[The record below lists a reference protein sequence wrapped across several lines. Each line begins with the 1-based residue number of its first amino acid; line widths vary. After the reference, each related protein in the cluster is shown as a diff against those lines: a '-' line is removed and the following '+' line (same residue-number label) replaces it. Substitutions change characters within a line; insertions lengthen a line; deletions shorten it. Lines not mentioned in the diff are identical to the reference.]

1 MSACKFFDKSE
12 AEIIEE
18 YSPLV
23 VYQALK
29 FRANKLTNFDD
40 YMQAGYI
47 GLLRAIR
54 KFDPDRKTKFST
66 FSVICIR
73 RQILKEYNK
82 LRMQPSFFEDKEDD
96 NIRDPFWEVEPD
108 YLNDIEKKILFLRL
122 QGYTY
127 EQMGAKLGFTKSW
140 ASELL
145 SSAMKKIRE
154 ANAKT

>member
-1 MSACKFFDKSE
+1 MSACEFLDKNESE
-12 AEIIEE
+12 IVEE

-29 FRANKLTNFDD
+29 FRPNKLTGFDD

-47 GLLRAIR
+47 GLIRAIR
-54 KFDPDRKTKFST
+54 HFNPNKNTKFST

-73 RQILKEYNK
+73 RQILKEYNR
-82 LRMQPSFFEDKEDD
+82 LRLQPSSFEDKPDG
-96 NIRDPFWEVEPD
+96 NIKEPFWEVEPD
-108 YLNDIEKKILFLRL
+108 YLSDIERKIIALRL

-127 EQMGAKLGFTKSW
+127 EQMGARLGFTKSW

-145 SSAMKKIRE
+145 SSAIKKIRE
-154 ANAKT
+154 ANEKT

>member
-1 MSACKFFDKSE
+1 MSACKFFDKNES
-12 AEIIEE
+12 EIIEE

-29 FRANKLTNFDD
+29 FRPNKLTNFDD

-54 KFDPDRKTKFST
+54 KFDPSRNTKFST
-66 FSVICIR
+66 FSMICIR

-82 LRMQPSFFEDKEDD
+82 LRLQPSSFEDQADD

-108 YLNDIEKKILFLRL
+108 YLNDIEKKILSLRL
-122 QGYTY
+122 KGYTY
-127 EQMGAKLGFTKSW
+127 EQMGERLGFTKSW

-145 SSAMKKIRE
+145 SSAITKIRE